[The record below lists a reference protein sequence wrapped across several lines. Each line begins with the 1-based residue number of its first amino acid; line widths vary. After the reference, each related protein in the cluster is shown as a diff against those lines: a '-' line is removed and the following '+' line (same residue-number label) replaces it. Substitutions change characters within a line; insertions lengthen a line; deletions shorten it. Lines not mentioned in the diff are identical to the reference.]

1 MAALDFGMALARGL
15 VAPQKQL
22 QNELRTLAG
31 KAFKTEEWWNK
42 QLDKQ
47 IKEGVTEK
55 KTRTET
61 SLPQGVNRY
70 GQANQFIGNQSRSI
84 YGNYGG
90 MGGDILDSSY
100 FAPVKKTINYTEQR
114 DLSSSELKN
123 IQLQSEETTRKVK
136 RAANQPKKGKRGARG
151 SSGLMGRSTTKDVGL
166 SSGLPSLGSIG
177 LGYTKTKLG

>member
-1 MAALDFGMALARGL
+1 MALDFGMALARGL

-22 QNELRTLAG
+22 QDELKKLAG
-31 KAFKTEEWWNK
+31 KTFKTEEWWNQ
-42 QLDKQ
+42 QLDRQ
-47 IKEGVTEK
+47 IQEGITEQ

-61 SLPQGVNRY
+61 SSPQGVNRY

-100 FAPVKKTINYTEQR
+100 FAPVKKTVNYTQQR
-114 DLSSSELKN
+114 NLSSTELSD
-123 IQLQSEETTRKVK
+123 IELQAKETERKAK
-136 RAANQPKKGKRGARG
+136 REATQAKKGKRGARG

-166 SSGLPSLGSIG
+166 SSGLPSLGSLG
-177 LGYTKTKLG
+177 LGLGKSYLG

>member
-22 QNELRTLAG
+22 QNELRTLVG

-61 SLPQGVNRY
+61 TYPQGTNRY
-70 GQANQFIGNQSRSI
+70 GIPNVF
-84 YGNYGG
+84 YGQQNN
-90 MGGDILDSSY
+90 GGDRLDASY